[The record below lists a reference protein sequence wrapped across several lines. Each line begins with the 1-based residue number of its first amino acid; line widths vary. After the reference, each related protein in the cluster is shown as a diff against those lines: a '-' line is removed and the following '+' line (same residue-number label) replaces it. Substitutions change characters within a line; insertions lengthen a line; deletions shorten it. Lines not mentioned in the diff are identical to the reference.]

1 MKMKRTVR
9 LAVRHDSGRTLGD
22 RAGGG
27 VGTALVPAPTTK
39 SVSDPY
45 LAADIQLSTPATIG
59 GAGSTFQAPLENAAQ
74 ALYTSRNPM
83 PRSTATR
90 PSARAPARP
99 TSSRSSS
106 TGAAPTCPWPRATST
121 RTSPPAPT
129 TRCRTSS
136 RSRSASAAWRSPS
149 TSRASQVKT
158 LVLTA
163 SVLANIYLGKIT
175 QWNSGAIQA
184 LNPKVKLPQTRIIVV
199 ARGDSSGTTY
209 IFTNFLHAAAPTVW
223 TTGPAKTALT
233 LPPDGIAG
241 SGNAG
246 VASDIENT
254 PNSIGYVEYSY
265 VLLNPSLLK
274 GVAAIVNKSGD
285 AVTPSIAGISLAAA
299 ARPKISATGFSI
311 VFQWGAKTYPIAG
324 YTWAVIWKA
333 QQTSQAEGT
342 LLVKYLDWLSHSGAV
357 DGTTAG
363 QDVAALQGYVPLP
376 ANIQALA
383 RTTLLTVHLSRQ
395 GATDHER
402 LLSACMVDEARK
414 LEHRARPRC
423 RPLLWQ
429 CQTELLTEKTK
440 VFSVKSDFAH
450 WGVLYGVSGLFAVI
464 CVGLPPERHRLI
476 DPRLATLR
484 LLAHLRHEPG
494 ARRATPSGRSRSS
507 PGTLATTAIALI
519 FAIPIG
525 IGSAL
530 AIVHLLP
537 EPGCGSSPPRS
548 SSSSP
553 PCRASST
560 GSGACSCSP
569 PGSSRPSSRA
579 WPT

>member
-1 MKMKRTVR
+1 MNMKRTVR
-9 LAVRHDSGRTLGD
+9 LGFATTAVVFSAIALAAVSALPG
-22 RAGGG
+22 AG
-27 VGTALVPAPTTK
+27 ASTK

-45 LAADIQLSTPATIG
+45 LAADVQLSTPATIG

-74 ALYTSRNPM
+74 ALYQARNTNATINGYQAVGSGTGEADIIKKLVDWGGTDVPM
-83 PRSTATR
+83 AQSDINKDEPTGTDYTTADFLQI
-90 PSARAPARP
+90 PIGLGGVAIPFNVPGLS
-99 TSSRSSS
+99 
-106 TGAAPTCPWPRATST
+106 
-121 RTSPPAPT
+121 
-129 TRCRTSS
+129 
-136 RSRSASAAWRSPS
+136 
-149 TSRASQVKT
+149 VKK

-184 LNPKVKLPQTRIIVV
+184 LNPKVKLPKTRIIVV

-311 VFQWGAKTYPIAG
+311 VFQWGAKTYPIVG

-333 QQTSQAEGT
+333 QQTSLAEGT

-383 RTTLLTVHLSRQ
+383 RATLLKCTYQ
-395 GATDHER
+395 GK
-402 LLSACMVDEARK
+402 V
-414 LEHRARPRC
+414 
-423 RPLLWQ
+423 
-429 CQTELLTEKTK
+429 LLTTN
-440 VFSVKSDFAH
+440 
-450 WGVLYGVSGLFAVI
+450 
-464 CVGLPPERHRLI
+464 
-476 DPRLATLR
+476 
-484 LLAHLRHEPG
+484 
-494 ARRATPSGRSRSS
+494 
-507 PGTLATTAIALI
+507 
-519 FAIPIG
+519 
-525 IGSAL
+525 GS
-530 AIVHLLP
+530 
-537 EPGCGSSPPRS
+537 
-548 SSSSP
+548 
-553 PCRASST
+553 
-560 GSGACSCSP
+560 
-569 PGSSRPSSRA
+569 
-579 WPT
+579 